1 VLVGA
6 SALPNVHLFDIHRG
20 GDTAVYQTYGERIVS
35 GKLPYRDF
43 YVEYPPGALPAFA
56 VPTLGPEHEFSQHSK
71 YLQWTLAGATVL
83 FVAITLG
90 LLGADRRRL
99 ITGAVLVGIA
109 PLALGYVTFT
119 RYDWWPA
126 LLTAAALAAIVAGR
140 NRIGHGVLAAATGA
154 KVYPV
159 VLVPLTLAQAWRTRS
174 VRHAL
179 IAAACFVVVLAV
191 IVLPFAAI
199 APGGVGDSLFVQFS
213 RPLQIESLGATALLV
228 AHGIGAYSPRVV
240 AGSGSHNFAGSL
252 ANGLAVL
259 TSLTEIALLGGLYL
273 AFARSRRTRQ
283 QLVDACVLAVL
294 AYLVLG
300 KVLSPQYLIWL
311 VPLVPLLSGRIR
323 LPAAGLFLA
332 ALVLTQVYFQF
343 RYDEIIRLER
353 LTWVLVVRNLVLL
366 ALLVLVAVEVGRTLL
381 GEREGKANVVPAP
394 AVSAANRT

>member
-1 VLVGA
+1 
-6 SALPNVHLFDIHRG
+6 
-20 GDTAVYQTYGERIVS
+20 
-35 GKLPYRDF
+35 
-43 YVEYPPGALPAFA
+43 
-56 VPTLGPEHEFSQHSK
+56 
-71 YLQWTLAGATVL
+71 
-83 FVAITLG
+83 
-90 LLGADRRRL
+90 
-99 ITGAVLVGIA
+99 VLVGIA
-109 PLALGYVTFT
+109 PVALGYVTFT

-140 NRIGHGVLAAATGA
+140 NWIGHSVLATATGA

-159 VLVPLTLAQAWRTRS
+159 VLVPLTLAQAWRTRN

-179 IAAACFVVVLAV
+179 IAAACFVAVLAV

-199 APGGVGDSLFVQFS
+199 APGGVGDSLFVQFR

-240 AGSGSHNFAGSL
+240 AGSGSQNFAGSL

-259 TSLTEIALLGGLYL
+259 TSLAEIALLVGLYL

-311 VPLVPLLSGRIR
+311 VPLIPLLSGRIR

-332 ALVLTQVYFQF
+332 ALVLTQIYFQF

-366 ALLVLVAVEVGRTLL
+366 ALLVLVAIEVGRNLL
-381 GEREGKANVVPAP
+381 GEREGQPDVVPAP